1 MQRGYRGVLTEPTG
15 ERFDPC
21 FVPDL
26 IARVS
31 RLKDC
36 KAGRA
41 ATASATASAAMRKP
55 DVTLWWVGCVGIS
68 LQCNSHERKIT
79 VNGLGTRGS
88 VGVDALGRLDRYR
101 DEFVGFVVKPINHA
115 ILTVEVAP

>member
-1 MQRGYRGVLTEPTG
+1 MDRAGFPVEGLQGREGSNGVGDGIGRHAKTG
-15 ERFDPC
+15 C
-21 FVPDL
+21 H
-26 IARVS
+26 
-31 RLKDC
+31 
-36 KAGRA
+36 
-41 ATASATASAAMRKP
+41 
-55 DVTLWWVGCVGIS
+55 LWRVGCVGIS

-101 DEFVGFVVKPINHA
+101 GEFVGFVVKPINHA